1 MGTKPSALSDAL
13 FSKAQRRVLGLLFG
27 HSERSFYANEIVRA
41 ARAGVGAVQRELE
54 GLAAAGLVT
63 VSRVGNQKHYRANRG
78 SPIFE
83 ELRSIV
89 AKVLPAGRTAG
100 LTAGPAAPALQQP
113 RAQYAVSAKAARL
126 RIPKKE
132 IAALCRKYGVKKL
145 SVFGSAARG
154 EMNPESDVD
163 LMLEFDPASKT
174 SLWDYPAMQDDFSAL
189 FDHRKVEFASPEILR
204 IRLKNPQEAKSNT
217 QMPNLGLSDVEIEA
231 LIAFINSK

>member
-1 MGTKPSALSDAL
+1 MGTKPQALSDAL

-27 HSERSFYANEIVRA
+27 HAERSFYANEIVRA

-63 VSRVGNQKHYRANRG
+63 VTRLGNQKHYQANRA

-89 AKVLPAGRTAG
+89 AKVLPP
-100 LTAGPAAPALQQP
+100 GPAPVLQQP
-113 RAQYAVSAKAARL
+113 RAEYAVGARGPRL
-126 RIPKKE
+126 RIPRKA
-132 IAALCRKYGVKKL
+132 IAALCRKYGVRKL

-154 EMNPESDVD
+154 EMKPESDVD

-174 SLWDYPAMQDDFSAL
+174 SLWDYPAMQEEFSAL
-189 FDHRKVEFASPEILR
+189 FDHRRVEFASPEILR
-204 IRLKNPQEAKSNT
+204 NPFRRKTILPDLKIVYEAR
-217 QMPNLGLSDVEIEA
+217 
-231 LIAFINSK
+231 

>member
-1 MGTKPSALSDAL
+1 MGMKPSALSDAL

-63 VSRVGNQKHYRANRG
+63 VSRVGNQKHYQANRG

-89 AKVLPAGRTAG
+89 AKVLPSVS
-100 LTAGPAAPALQQP
+100 TAGPAAPALQQP
-113 RAQYAVSAKAARL
+113 RAEYAVGARAARL

-163 LMLEFDPASKT
+163 LMLEFHPASKT
-174 SLWDYPAMQDDFSAL
+174 SLWDYPAMQDEFSAM

-204 IRLKNPQEAKSNT
+204 NPFRRKTILPDLKTLYEAR
-217 QMPNLGLSDVEIEA
+217 
-231 LIAFINSK
+231 

>member
-1 MGTKPSALSDAL
+1 
-13 FSKAQRRVLGLLFG
+13 VLGLLFG

-63 VSRVGNQKHYRANRG
+63 VSRLGNQKHYQANRA
-78 SPIFE
+78 SPIFD

-89 AKVLPAGRTAG
+89 AKVLPVI
-100 LTAGPAAPALQQP
+100 AAEAATVPALQQP
-113 RAQYAVSAKAARL
+113 RAEYAVSARAAKL
-126 RIPKKE
+126 RIPKQA

-154 EMNPESDVD
+154 EMKPESDVD

-174 SLWDYPAMQDDFSAL
+174 SLWDYPAMQEDFSAL
-189 FDHRKVEFASPEILR
+189 FDRRKVEFASPEILR
-204 IRLKNPQEAKSNT
+204 NPFRRKTILPDLKTLYEAR
-217 QMPNLGLSDVEIEA
+217 
-231 LIAFINSK
+231 

>member
-63 VSRVGNQKHYRANRG
+63 VSRLGNQKHYQANRG
-78 SPIFE
+78 SPIFD

-89 AKVLPAGRTAG
+89 AKVL
-100 LTAGPAAPALQQP
+100 TAGPAAPVLQQP
-113 RAQYAVSAKAARL
+113 QAEYAVSARPARL
-126 RIPKKE
+126 RIPKKK
-132 IAALCRKYGVKKL
+132 IATLCRKYGVKKL
-145 SVFGSAARG
+145 SLFGSAARG

-189 FDHRKVEFASPEILR
+189 FDHRKVEFASPDILR
-204 IRLKNPQEAKSNT
+204 NPFRRKTILPDLKTLYEAR
-217 QMPNLGLSDVEIEA
+217 
-231 LIAFINSK
+231 

>member
-63 VSRVGNQKHYRANRG
+63 VSRIGNQKHYQANRA
-78 SPIFE
+78 SPIFD
-83 ELRSIV
+83 ELKSIV
-89 AKVLPAGRTAG
+89 AKVLAPVA
-100 LTAGPAAPALQQP
+100 TAGPAPALQQP
-113 RAQYAVSAKAARL
+113 RAQYAVGARAARL
-126 RIPKKE
+126 RIPKKD

-154 EMNPESDVD
+154 EMSPESDVD

-204 IRLKNPQEAKSNT
+204 NPFRRKTILPDLKTLYEAR
-217 QMPNLGLSDVEIEA
+217 
-231 LIAFINSK
+231 

>member
-1 MGTKPSALSDAL
+1 MKPSPSDVL
-13 FSKAQRRVLGLLFG
+13 FSKSQRRVLGLLFG

-63 VSRVGNQKHYRANRG
+63 VSRLGNQKHYQANRA
-78 SPIFE
+78 SPIFD

-89 AKVLPAGRTAG
+89 AKVLPVI
-100 LTAGPAAPALQQP
+100 AAEAATVPALQQP
-113 RAQYAVSAKAARL
+113 RAEYAVSARAAKL
-126 RIPKKE
+126 RIPKQA

-154 EMNPESDVD
+154 EMKPESDVD

-174 SLWDYPAMQDDFSAL
+174 SLWDYPAMQEDFSAL
-189 FDHRKVEFASPEILR
+189 FDRRKIEFASPEILR
-204 IRLKNPQEAKSNT
+204 NPFRRKTILPDLKTLYEAR
-217 QMPNLGLSDVEIEA
+217 
-231 LIAFINSK
+231 

>member
-1 MGTKPSALSDAL
+1 MKTSALSDAL
-13 FSKAQRRVLGLLFG
+13 FSKAQRRVLALLFG

-63 VSRVGNQKHYRANRG
+63 VSRVGNQKHYQANRG

-89 AKVLPAGRTAG
+89 AKVLRPGQ
-100 LTAGPAAPALQQP
+100 TAGPAAPALQQP
-113 RAQYAVSAKAARL
+113 RAEYAVSARPARL

-154 EMNPESDVD
+154 EMSPESDVD

-204 IRLKNPQEAKSNT
+204 NPFRRKTILPDLKTLYEAR
-217 QMPNLGLSDVEIEA
+217 
-231 LIAFINSK
+231 

>member
-1 MGTKPSALSDAL
+1 MKPSALSDAL

-63 VSRVGNQKHYRANRG
+63 VSRVGNQKHYQANRG

-89 AKVLPAGRTAG
+89 AKVL
-100 LTAGPAAPALQQP
+100 LSVSTAGPAAPALQQP
-113 RAQYAVSAKAARL
+113 RAEYAVGARAARL

-163 LMLEFDPASKT
+163 LMLEFHPASKT
-174 SLWDYPAMQDDFSAL
+174 SLWDYPAMQDEFSAM

-204 IRLKNPQEAKSNT
+204 NPFRRKTILPDLKTLYEAR
-217 QMPNLGLSDVEIEA
+217 
-231 LIAFINSK
+231 

>member
-1 MGTKPSALSDAL
+1 MGMTPSALSDAL

-63 VSRVGNQKHYRANRG
+63 VSRVGNQKHYQANRG

-89 AKVLPAGRTAG
+89 AKVLPLVA
-100 LTAGPAAPALQQP
+100 TAGPAAPALQQP
-113 RAQYAVSAKAARL
+113 RAEYAVSAKLARL

-154 EMNPESDVD
+154 EMKPESDVD

-204 IRLKNPQEAKSNT
+204 NPFRRKTILPDLKTVYEAR
-217 QMPNLGLSDVEIEA
+217 
-231 LIAFINSK
+231 

>member
-1 MGTKPSALSDAL
+1 MGMNPSALSDAL
-13 FSKAQRRVLGLLFG
+13 FSKSQRRVLGLLFG

-63 VSRVGNQKHYRANRG
+63 VSRVGNQKHYQANRG
-78 SPIFE
+78 SPIFD

-89 AKVLPAGRTAG
+89 AKVLTAG
-100 LTAGPAAPALQQP
+100 QTAGTAAPVLQQP
-113 RAQYAVSAKAARL
+113 RAEYAVGAKAAKL

-145 SVFGSAARG
+145 SLFGSAARG
-154 EMNPESDVD
+154 EMNPQSDVD
-163 LMLEFDPASKT
+163 LMIEFDPASKT

-204 IRLKNPQEAKSNT
+204 NPFRRKTILPDLKTLYEAR
-217 QMPNLGLSDVEIEA
+217 
-231 LIAFINSK
+231 